1 MVASTDIKFYV
12 HTNNNAPQ
20 LQNAYGSMINVLD
33 ACLVNGINIGQ
44 VSSLTASGS
53 EITATFGT
61 AHNLLSGQIV
71 KITGASQ
78 DEFNGEYRID
88 VKSST
93 SITYKLDN
101 APTLT
106 VATGVI
112 SCSLAP
118 LGWEKPF
125 SSNHVQGGGKAAY
138 RSTNETLTARPY
150 LRVIDEID
158 PAWSSTYAKY
168 AKVGLVE
175 SMTDI
180 DTMGGFQ
187 TPFDSISPSKNWV
200 GSGSGSSAYN
210 GWAKWHYAV
219 LNGIRNAS
227 GSQTQTQVDS
237 STPTNG
243 IRQWFV
249 IGNSDFF
256 YVLNTVTP
264 LDDQYLFYGCGVVEK
279 SSKTDEDM
287 WFLASNLSYTTAAT
301 TYQLYNFNN
310 LAYQLDYSAT
320 PTILLYKTL
329 SRLAED
335 RCFLTCIKT
344 ARARDALIY
353 SGGGNYILNTGDIN
367 GQPLIPPVFLGLEG
381 ASTRVIGC
389 PPALYWLLRD
399 KPFSDMQLT
408 SNGDRLLLGKRVMSN
423 TSFGQVMFDLGGEV

>member
-20 LQNAYGSMINVLD
+20 LDNIQGGMIGLLD
-33 ACLVNGINIGQ
+33 AVLVNGLNVG
-44 VSSLTASGS
+44 VASTLTAFKG
-53 EITATFGT
+53 EATATFDT
-61 AHNLLSGQIV
+61 AHNILAGQIV
-71 KITGASQ
+71 KITGATP
-78 DEFNGEYRID
+78 EHFNGEFRVGVVNSKTLNFKLING
-88 VKSST
+88 
-93 SITYKLDN
+93 SISG
-101 APTLT
+101 AASGT
-106 VATGVI
+106 VN
-112 SCSLAP
+112 CSLAA
-118 LGWEKPF
+118 LGWTKDF
-125 SSNHVQGGGKAAY
+125 SSNHATIGGKRAY
-138 RSTNETLTARPY
+138 RSSNEALTTRPY
-150 LRVIDEID
+150 LRVVDEPD
-158 PAWSSTYAKY
+158 TAWSETYAKF

-175 SMTDI
+175 NMTDI
-180 DTMGGFQ
+180 DTMVGFQ

-219 LNGIRNAS
+219 LNSIRNAS